1 MINYTLLEKT
11 PRLLLQANLW
21 PSQGDRFQPTGFADL
36 GAAVYTRPEPDG
48 KTGVRMLLVESAQSI
63 ANRLEKTCLDGDGPD
78 LDPELAGLPYVAA
91 TLKNSGDQIEPIR
104 TSSLVEAHRLAS
116 PYFLKTNFGDKLASE
131 MAYTT
136 KGPLNWKKIYAVL
149 FKYDPNALVHGVFL
163 SLLGDG
169 RIRVPRAVSGF
180 IEAENV
186 NEAVSG
192 GVKNSPVDP
201 KGEIQVDG
209 VDTEKGVYSNV
220 PYARVEYVASKITAF
235 FNVDLALI
243 RGYAL
248 GDSAAQLLTA
258 LALLKIKRFLS
269 SQLRLRTACDLCL
282 KGAVTAD
289 LPEGFVLPEETEL
302 LAEVKRLIAAC
313 KPLFADPPVTE
324 LVTPVKVVR
333 KKDKAEPDAEANA
346 AATGAGE

>member
-1 MINYTLLEKT
+1 MIDYTLLEKT
-11 PRLLLQANLW
+11 PRLLLQADLR

-48 KTGVRMLLVESAQSI
+48 KTGVRMLLVESAQSV

-91 TLKNSGDQIEPIR
+91 TLKDSSGQIEPIR

-116 PYFLKTNFGDKLASE
+116 PYFLKTKFGEKLASE

-149 FKYDPNALVHGVFL
+149 FKYDPNVLIHGVFL

-186 NEAVSG
+186 SEVVSG

-201 KGEIQVDG
+201 TGEIQVEG

-220 PYARVEYVASKITAF
+220 PYARVEYVAGKITAY

-243 RGYAL
+243 RGYGL

-269 SQLRLRTACDLCL
+269 SQLRLRTACDFCL
-282 KGAVTAD
+282 KGVTAD
-289 LPEGFVLPEETEL
+289 MPQGFVLPDEAEL
-302 LAEVKRLIAAC
+302 LADVKRLIAEC

-324 LVTPVKVVR
+324 LVTPVKIK
-333 KKDKAEPDAEANA
+333 KKDKDKTAPEPDESADA
-346 AATGAGE
+346 AGAGA